1 MAVGQAWRPF
11 FQLAKTMLAYVMP
24 MCLYVP
30 ICAYTCLYIGLLVA
44 DVSLLAIYESGNF
57 AYFQNARQSPEK
69 YPIESCRLEVG
80 RLSRVMKLSVTLLLL
95 FAVIAAFICSAAEV
109 AESGAVAAEE
119 AQTPAATEPSEEGKK
134 SKKPVKVGPEKWK
147 GIKAE
152 DIEKDW
158 EQGDSTDELE
168 SEHDR
173 LEKIRAKKRPQ
184 FDINDK
190 ESLKRAYKKD
200 PSTFGTGEG
209 QAGQAMVFV
218 EIKKDPKTGEPRS
231 VDEIRKIASRW
242 TSMLQAGGLLVQLY
256 HPGDSTILFH
266 VERGWLI
273 KQVMKFAAEQKEVD
287 TLTLNQKKFTRKE
300 YLQSIEDDED
310 L

>member
-1 MAVGQAWRPF
+1 
-11 FQLAKTMLAYVMP
+11 
-24 MCLYVP
+24 
-30 ICAYTCLYIGLLVA
+30 
-44 DVSLLAIYESGNF
+44 
-57 AYFQNARQSPEK
+57 
-69 YPIESCRLEVG
+69 
-80 RLSRVMKLSVTLLLL
+80 MKLSVTLLLL
-95 FAVIAAFICSAAEV
+95 FAVIAVFICSAVEV
-109 AESGAVAAEE
+109 AEGGAVATGEV
-119 AQTPAATEPSEEGKK
+119 QSPAATESSEEEKK
-134 SKKPVKVGPEKWK
+134 AKKPVKVGPEKWK

-168 SEHDR
+168 TEHDR

-266 VERGWLI
+266 VERGWLT